1 MSNRMS
7 RSLLREHAFRILFEA
22 AFYDPNSLNGQAD
35 LYFQHAAD
43 DPEDEGMTAQQTAFT
58 DADKE
63 FIRKKVINA
72 AVHIPEIDEKIN
84 SVSKGWPTD
93 RLGTAELTILRLGI
107 SEMLYDPDIPAGV
120 AIDEAVELAKKY
132 GQSSSPALVN
142 GIMSRLKPAENI
154 G

>member
-22 AFYDPNSLNGQAD
+22 AFYDPNSLSGQAD

-43 DPEDEGMTAQQTAFT
+43 DPEDEGMTLRQTAFT
-58 DADKE
+58 EADKE
-63 FIRKKVINA
+63 CIREKVINA
-72 AVHIPEIDEKIN
+72 AVHIPQIDEKIN
-84 SVSKGWPTD
+84 AVSKGWPTD

-107 SEMLYDPDIPAGV
+107 SEMLYDPDIPVGV

-142 GIMSRLKPAENI
+142 GIMSKLKPAQES
-154 G
+154 

>member
-1 MSNRMS
+1 MSNSMS

-22 AFYDPNSLNGQAD
+22 AFYDPNSLSGQAD
-35 LYFQHAAD
+35 LYFKHAAE
-43 DPEDEGMTAQQTAFT
+43 DPEDEGMTVKQTAFSE
-58 DADKE
+58 DDRE
-63 FIRKKVINA
+63 YIRKKVLNA
-72 AVHIPEIDEKIN
+72 AAHIPEIDKMIN

-107 SEMLYDPDIPAGV
+107 SEMLYDPDIPVGV

-142 GIMSRLKPAENI
+142 GIMSRLKPAEEAK
-154 G
+154 